1 MKTNRS
7 ADSMGAGIFLIGLGV
22 VFLLRNRIDF
32 LPWVLAVIAISR
44 VPAALASDRG
54 WEAWQAPFWLL
65 GLAILF
71 GTGLL
76 WPGILV
82 LVGLSMLLRA
92 AAAKA
97 KAPAAELSDEPV
109 TVAPL
114 PSAMR
119 GQAAQAPDLGDEPT
133 HATPAGAAET
143 VSEYVADEG
152 GTRPLSSAD
161 VHALERELAH
171 EVEGAAPAGGAPAGE
186 PLTDGPALEPETG
199 AETDQSDAPCA
210 DDATT

>member
-7 ADSMGAGIFLIGLGV
+7 ADSIGAGIFLIGLGV

-119 GQAAQAPDLGDEPT
+119 GQAAQAPDLSDDHTRNTGRRGRDGER
-133 HATPAGAAET
+133 
-143 VSEYVADEG
+143 VRRRRR
-152 GTRPLSSAD
+152 GTRPLTA
-161 VHALERELAH
+161 ATCTPERELAH
-171 EVEGAAPAGGAPAGE
+171 EVGGAAPAGGVPAGE

-199 AETDQSDAPCA
+199 AEADQSDAPCA